1 MEPKQ
6 VEHSAATHCYAGAE
20 TINKTMMV
28 DVDVLTDRFWVRD
41 NAGDDAQVRLEPNG
55 KVYLCYTTN
64 NRRTIESREIA
75 WPDFVSV
82 FRRFVDEFTA

>member
-1 MEPKQ
+1 MSNEH

-28 DVDVLTDRFWVRD
+28 DVDVLADRFWVRD

-55 KVYLCYTTN
+55 KVYLCYTKD
-64 NRRTIESREIA
+64 NRRTIESREIS
-75 WPDFVSV
+75 WPDFVAV
-82 FRRFVDEFTA
+82 FRRFVDEFKA